1 MRSGFDLAEGADRST
16 AVEMWYVTASVSGS
30 GNARQFISQ
39 VPRVRGETLYPDASV
54 TPRPICKSIRVAKVI
69 GRVPSTGEMAAY
81 VYVYFDSYLRY
92 GNTPRSLSSDYV
104 QQYDEDVWCYK
115 SYELAPGSPDLYYFD
130 VFKDKQKR
138 TKMYRRVVRYG
149 TGDVTDAMVDLAT
162 GYGNRIFVFASI
174 PWVLVGHSFDSVNSG
189 YWSVTY
195 RFECES
201 QMAPRPRKILFPGVE
216 LLPLPGLNYLEKYL
230 KGTKYPIVQSATE
243 RFGSPVSLAELPGF

>member
-1 MRSGFDLAEGADRST
+1 MAEGADRST

-92 GNTPRSLSSDYV
+92 GNTPRSLSVDSAAPIDFPQRVYT
-104 QQYDEDVWCYK
+104 
-115 SYELAPGSPDLYYFD
+115 SYALPPGSPKLFD
-130 VFKDKQKR
+130 FGWKTEVVKR
-138 TKMYRRVVRYG
+138 TKMFRRVVRYG
-149 TGDVTDAMVDLAT
+149 TGDVTDAMIDLAT
-162 GYGNRIFVFASI
+162 GYGNRIFVFATI
-174 PWVLVGHSFDSVNSG
+174 PWLLVGHRFDSVGSG

-195 RFECES
+195 RFETD
-201 QMAPRPRKILFPGVE
+201 APLRGRPRKIITSGVE
-216 LLPLPGLNYLEKYL
+216 QIDNPNLNYLEQYGYTDSYAFVK
-230 KGTKYPIVQSATE
+230 SATE
-243 RFGSPVSLAELPGF
+243 LYGNPVALSELPGF